1 MIPATPLPVPANN
14 DQKLLIAAIHRD
26 NTGHVSPY
34 PLTDCDVELYI
45 KASAFADDPAPIIA
59 TITNVDAGYAEVTF
73 PTGTAGTRW
82 RRIDVVHTDTNQRVT
97 IDRGPLIV
105 EAG

>member
-1 MIPATPLPVPANN
+1 VIPATPLPVPANN
-14 DQKLLIAAIHRD
+14 DQQLLIAAIHRD

-34 PLTDCDVELYI
+34 ALTDCQVELYI
-45 KASAFADDPAPIIA
+45 KASAFADDVAPIIA
-59 TITNVDAGYAEVTF
+59 TITNSDAGYAEVTF
-73 PTGTAGTRW
+73 PTGAAGTRW
-82 RRIDVVHTDTNQRVT
+82 RRIDVLHTDTNQRVT